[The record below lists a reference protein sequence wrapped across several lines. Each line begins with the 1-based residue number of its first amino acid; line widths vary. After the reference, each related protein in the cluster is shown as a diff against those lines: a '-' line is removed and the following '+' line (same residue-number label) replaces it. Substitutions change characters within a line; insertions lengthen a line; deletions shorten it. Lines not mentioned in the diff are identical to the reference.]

1 VGDSSFDVF
10 KDEYF
15 GMVLLDVFYHGGVDG
30 ATALGV
36 RETFTFAGCGK
47 WLAGNASYVDV
58 DVWCRGGVTL
68 CTVVEGVLW
77 CVVGLDSG
85 TDVWVN
91 VTAENVVVWYV
102 EVAESL
108 DGSLHA

>member
-1 VGDSSFDVF
+1 MLDVGDHCGVNQPAPLR
-10 KDEYF
+10 
-15 GMVLLDVFYHGGVDG
+15 VLK
-30 ATALGV
+30 
-36 RETFTFAGCGK
+36 TFTFPSCGK
-47 WLAGNASYVDV
+47 RLAGKTSDVDV

-85 TDVWVN
+85 ADVWVN

-108 DGSLHA
+108 DWSFHA